1 MNLKWCRLKDWV
13 ENKVTRF
20 NEQVKDTRFM
30 LHSILLFIFVWAVF
44 IQTQN
49 ILLACFVGAVFV
61 NEQVKG
67 ATLMLDSILLGCLVA
82 FYSTAWF
89 VCVCLIKT
97 IGDKSPRAATA
108 TTTVK
113 KEVEETV
120 VTTKESAGQGGGG
133 GGPRDREC

>member
-30 LHSILLFIFVWAVF
+30 FHSILFVIFVWAVF
-44 IQTQN
+44 MQTQN
-49 ILLACFVGAVFV
+49 IILACFVGVVFV

-82 FYSTAWF
+82 FYSTVWF

-97 IGDKSPRAATA
+97 IGDKSPCTAAATRWGRWS
-108 TTTVK
+108 T
-113 KEVEETV
+113 
-120 VTTKESAGQGGGG
+120 
-133 GGPRDREC
+133 GP